1 MSITS
6 YITLSADKQIS
17 LPAASVGKRIR
28 IKIGSTGNEA
38 ALVADALYLAEYV
51 ATNKWILTGKTKLG
65 AAIAAIVPDALV

>member
-28 IKIGSTGNEA
+28 IKIGSTEA